1 MEINRKDSINFTLR
15 MQTGL
20 RLDLAK
26 IAAKENRNLTN
37 LINMIL
43 NKYVEEYDK
52 KDVKKEGCRN

>member
-1 MEINRKDSINFTLR
+1 MVELELNRKDSINFTLR

-43 NKYVEEYDK
+43 SKYVEEYDYKGLK
-52 KDVKKEGCRN
+52 K

>member
-1 MEINRKDSINFTLR
+1 MELNRKDSINFTLR

-43 NKYVEEYDK
+43 SRYVEEYDK
-52 KDVKKEGCRN
+52 RDIKK

>member
-1 MEINRKDSINFTLR
+1 

-26 IAAKENRNLTN
+26 IADKENRNLTN

-43 NKYVEEYDK
+43 RKYVDEYDNK
-52 KDVKKEGCRN
+52 GVKK

>member
-1 MEINRKDSINFTLR
+1 VVELEINRKDSINFTLR

-43 NKYVEEYDK
+43 SKYVEEYDK
-52 KDVKKEGCRN
+52 KDVKK

>member
-1 MEINRKDSINFTLR
+1 MVELELNRKDSINFTLR

-43 NKYVEEYDK
+43 SKYVEEYDK
-52 KDVKKEGCRN
+52 NDVKK

>member
-1 MEINRKDSINFTLR
+1 MVELELNRKDSINFTLR

-43 NKYVEEYDK
+43 SKYVEEYDNKGLK
-52 KDVKKEGCRN
+52 K

>member
-1 MEINRKDSINFTLR
+1 MELNRKDSINFTLR

-43 NKYVEEYDK
+43 SKYVEEYDQKCAK
-52 KDVKKEGCRN
+52 K

>member
-1 MEINRKDSINFTLR
+1 VVELELNRKDSINFTLR

-43 NKYVEEYDK
+43 SKYVEEYDNKGLK
-52 KDVKKEGCRN
+52 K

>member
-1 MEINRKDSINFTLR
+1 

-20 RLDLAK
+20 RIDLAK

-43 NKYVEEYDK
+43 SKYVEEYDYKGSK
-52 KDVKKEGCRN
+52 K